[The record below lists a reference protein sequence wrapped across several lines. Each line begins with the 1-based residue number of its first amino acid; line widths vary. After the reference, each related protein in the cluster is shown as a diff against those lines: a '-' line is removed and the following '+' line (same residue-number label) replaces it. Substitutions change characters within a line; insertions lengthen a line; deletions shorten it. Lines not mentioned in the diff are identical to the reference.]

1 MLLTVEELVKLLRSS
16 VNVQVPIEDT
26 GEETEETSVIDPA
39 YLTMTDD
46 DIKLFIKLG
55 VSRAYP
61 NVTDLSDLPSG
72 SDYPIVLLAKIE
84 LYLKLAVI
92 KADKV
97 DMGADNNNYLKQ
109 SQRFSHYMKL
119 VEEAREQYES
129 WLDNEGQGEVSS
141 YNVLLSNRHYTQ
153 RNFEKQVTPLVSL
166 KIDQVTSDSV
176 DFHWGVTNTSH
187 FGRFKVYIS
196 KSPIVDMFKDG
207 ATYDKKID
215 GEAKLLVSTQNI
227 RNTFHRVNNLE
238 SETTYYVAVI
248 SIERNQVFGYSEMSF
263 NTLAV
268 LPDEDEVINDS
279 FEEVTPDMP
288 EGDDTNGEVTD
299 PEDTPPTTDDG
310 ENTESEDNSDLG
322 DDEPT
327 DDIDGDEVSDDT
339 V

>member
-1 MLLTVEELVKLLRSS
+1 MLLTVDELVQILRSS
-16 VNVQVPIEDT
+16 VNVQIPLEE
-26 GEETEETSVIDPA
+26 GSEETTNDPA

-46 DIKLFIKLG
+46 DITLFIKLG

-61 NVTDLSDLPSG
+61 NVTDLADLPSG
-72 SDYPIVLLAKIE
+72 ADYPITLLAKIE

-97 DMGADNNNYLKQ
+97 DMGVDNNNYIKQ
-109 SQRFSHYMKL
+109 DQRFSHYMKL
-119 VEEAREQYES
+119 VAEAREQYES

-141 YNVLLSNRHYTQ
+141 YDVLLSNRHYTQ
-153 RNFEKQVTPLVSL
+153 RNFEKQVTPKVSL

-207 ATYDKKID
+207 ATYDKKLS

-227 RNTFHRVNNLE
+227 RNTYHRVNNLE
-238 SETTYYVAVI
+238 SGTAYYIAVI

-263 NTLAV
+263 DTLV
-268 LPDEDEVINDS
+268 ELEDE
-279 FEEVTPDMP
+279 EEVS
-288 EGDDTNGEVTD
+288 
-299 PEDTPPTTDDG
+299 
-310 ENTESEDNSDLG
+310 ESTL
-322 DDEPT
+322 
-327 DDIDGDEVSDDT
+327 
-339 V
+339 